1 MSVGVPTDAVRTVGR
16 LTARSAPRVGW
27 RTHEIAAKP
36 PNLAIGKIRIPR
48 RYAPT
53 LEAMGRGKR
62 KSPGRSSDWQLECSE
77 RLRRSENWVVTGDS
91 AHLRTTPAGVVK
103 FGTVAGVP
111 VETLRRVPLFEE
123 LDERELQSIAD
134 SMNEAT
140 VPAGAIVTAEG
151 GPGDG
156 FFVIASGGAEV
167 TIEGSQRAA
176 MTAGDY
182 FGEIA
187 LLLGSSRTATV
198 TASTDLR
205 CYALTPWD
213 FRTLVE
219 GSPSIAWKVM
229 QSMAARLS

>member
-1 MSVGVPTDAVRTVGR
+1 
-16 LTARSAPRVGW
+16 
-27 RTHEIAAKP
+27 
-36 PNLAIGKIRIPR
+36 
-48 RYAPT
+48 
-53 LEAMGRGKR
+53 
-62 KSPGRSSDWQLECSE
+62 
-77 RLRRSENWVVTGDS
+77 
-91 AHLRTTPAGVVK
+91 
-103 FGTVAGVP
+103 VAGVA

-123 LDERELQSIAD
+123 LDELELQSIAD
-134 SMNEAT
+134 SMNEAN
-140 VPAGAIVTAEG
+140 VPAGAVVTAEG

-156 FFVIASGGAEV
+156 FFVIESGEAEV
-167 TIEGSQRAA
+167 TIEGNLRAT

-219 GSPSIAWKVM
+219 GTPSIAWKVM
-229 QSMAARLS
+229 QSMAVRLG

>member
-1 MSVGVPTDAVRTVGR
+1 M
-16 LTARSAPRVGW
+16 
-27 RTHEIAAKP
+27 
-36 PNLAIGKIRIPR
+36 
-48 RYAPT
+48 
-53 LEAMGRGKR
+53 
-62 KSPGRSSDWQLECSE
+62 
-77 RLRRSENWVVTGDS
+77 
-91 AHLRTTPAGVVK
+91 
-103 FGTVAGVP
+103 AGVP
-111 VETLRRVPLFEE
+111 VEPLRRVPLFEE
-123 LDERELQSIAD
+123 FDERELQSIAD
-134 SMNEAT
+134 SMNEAN

-156 FFVIASGGAEV
+156 FFVIASGEAEV
-167 TIEGSQRAA
+167 TIEGSQRAT

-205 CYALTPWD
+205 CYALTPRD